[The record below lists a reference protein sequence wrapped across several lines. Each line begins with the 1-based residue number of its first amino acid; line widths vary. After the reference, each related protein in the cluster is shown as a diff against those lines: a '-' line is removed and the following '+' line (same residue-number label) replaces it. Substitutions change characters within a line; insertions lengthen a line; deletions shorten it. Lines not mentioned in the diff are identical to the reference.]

1 MTLCRVEGFTGS
13 LGIANADA
21 PLGHPVVGS
30 SFEGLVIENVVAACA
45 PSLCHVL
52 LLWSEAHEV
61 R

>member
-1 MTLCRVEGFTGS
+1 